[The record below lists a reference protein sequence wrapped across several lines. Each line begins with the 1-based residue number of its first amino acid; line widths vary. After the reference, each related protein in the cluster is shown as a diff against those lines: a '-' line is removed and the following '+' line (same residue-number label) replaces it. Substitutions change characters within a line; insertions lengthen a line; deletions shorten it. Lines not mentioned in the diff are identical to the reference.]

1 MAQHPRNPPAQ
12 PTGPRP
18 ARTGGASP
26 PPQSHVPAAVR
37 YDAPG
42 DEPLAVPAAL
52 KLDQPFRFDRG
63 LAKRLRMREVNQTE
77 AFTLRDG
84 PGAWFRATLREYDN
98 KGGLAV
104 AYERMGRSPEPTID
118 ITLACAILSRQ
129 RMHLV
134 VQKATELGVRRI
146 APLLTDHSVPAD
158 AVAHEQA
165 HAWAGHAA
173 RAARQCRR
181 SSLPHLLPPA
191 ALDAFLASPLLAAA
205 ELCLFLDDR
214 TDPKPVP
221 AAVPPPGRIVLFV
234 GPEGGF
240 SDAER
245 HRLAA
250 RARPWVLGGRVLRA
264 ETAVIVGLTAVH
276 MTWGD
281 FRPNLRATPDRS
293 RENGS

>member
-1 MAQHPRNPPAQ
+1 MAKHDGNTPGHHAR
-12 PTGPRP
+12 PRP
-18 ARTGGASP
+18 ALTVGAPP
-26 PPQSHVPAAVR
+26 PPQPHTPPAGGR

-42 DEPLAVPAAL
+42 DEPLAVPDAL
-52 KLDQPFRFDRG
+52 TVDQPFRFDRG
-63 LAKRLRMREVNQTE
+63 LAKRLRMREVNATE
-77 AFTLRDG
+77 AFTVRDG
-84 PGAWFRATLREYDN
+84 SGAYYRASAQEYDGR
-98 KGGLAV
+98 GGRAV
-104 AYERMGRSPEPTID
+104 AYERMGRSPEPTVD
-118 ITLACAILSRQ
+118 LTLACAVLARQ

-146 APLLTDHSVPAD
+146 VPLLTDHSVPAD

-165 HAWAGHAA
+165 HAWPGHVA

-191 ALDAFLASPLLAAA
+191 ALDAFLASPLFASIDLR
-205 ELCLFLDDR
+205 LVLDDR
-214 TDPKPVP
+214 GVDP
-221 AAVPPPGRIVLFV
+221 AAPAAAPAAEPPRRIVLLV

-240 SDAER
+240 SDAECQ
-245 HRLAA
+245 RLAAA

-281 FRPNLRATPDRS
+281 FREAR
-293 RENGS
+293 